1 MPLSLQQGTP
11 VTRMIRMNE
20 YQINQ
25 KDSNTLQL
33 KNLKGVAKWRSNI
46 EIIT

>member
-25 KDSNTLQL
+25 KDSNTY
-33 KNLKGVAKWRSNI
+33 LKGVAKWRSNI